1 MVSFSGSDPAVKS
14 GTEGGSEGVLASRIS
29 QGNGKAAFPG
39 AGLGCG
45 IGVEGGMQERSAW
58 RNCQSSVS
66 NQHSL
71 HDDEKN
77 LDGMIHSHTNTHTE
91 TYLHMPAL
99 THIHTRTRTTKE
111 VLECQSLGSFASPGA
126 FQKLEVVKVVVQR
139 RQPSQL
145 RQQVLSSSMR
155 SMDT

>member
-1 MVSFSGSDPAVKS
+1 MVSFSGSEPAVKS

-71 HDDEKN
+71 HDDKNN
-77 LDGMIHSHTNTHTE
+77 LDGMVHTRTNTHTKK
-91 TYLHMPAL
+91 YLHMPVR
-99 THIHTRTRTTKE
+99 THTHMHKNNKRSYDMSFSSLWAHLPH
-111 VLECQSLGSFASPGA
+111 LE
-126 FQKLEVVKVVVQR
+126 
-139 RQPSQL
+139 QL
-145 RQQVLSSSMR
+145 RS
-155 SMDT
+155 